1 MEKGAHPRLGWQEL
15 LWKEAS
21 NAPCQILDTKAGSL
35 FLQDHCPAVVVERWS
50 AESGLHAFARPRAD
64 AARAFGEPAHAV
76 SRRVSHAAHSGS
88 PSHRFVPYYFPVR
101 ACLRFSSRAARFP

>member
-1 MEKGAHPRLGWQEL
+1 MHERDSLALAQRCNEK
-15 LWKEAS
+15 AS
-21 NAPCQILDTKAGSL
+21 IAPCQILDTKAGSL

-76 SRRVSHAAHSGS
+76 SRRVSHAAHGGS
-88 PSHRFVPYYFPVR
+88 PSLPLYGRQGVLS
-101 ACLRFSSRAARFP
+101 CQSQTCW